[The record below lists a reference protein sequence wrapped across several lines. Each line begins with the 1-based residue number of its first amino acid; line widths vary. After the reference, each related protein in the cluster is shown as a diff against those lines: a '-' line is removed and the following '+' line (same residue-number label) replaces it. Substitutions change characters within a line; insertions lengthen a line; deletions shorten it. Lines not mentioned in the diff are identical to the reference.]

1 MDPAE
6 EATGVEGSSS
16 SGEREKEAGK
26 EEKDSM
32 SHLYVFTAHKGGMD
46 NVDKKLQ
53 LEVIEEMSKNSTH
66 HAAAL
71 RRDKRVAERIETIK
85 AAVVAMTKQDRA
97 QRGVESDAIIA
108 SARKHCA
115 CDSDR
120 WCCVV
125 DMDMFYAAVEIRDDP
140 SLNDV
145 PLAVGG
151 DSMISTANYVA
162 RKYGVRA
169 AMPGFIARELCR
181 RQGVELRFKAVD
193 MPRYQAASDLF
204 KEAVLPY
211 GPMKMLSL
219 DEVPPVVDVGAESS
233 SAQAYIDIT
242 ARVREAATVADD
254 NTMTQVDAEEAA
266 ASQLVSRMREEVRER
281 TGGLTCSAGI
291 AKGCFRLAKMGS
303 DIKKPNG
310 QFMVPTTREE
320 MLRWLQDLPIRKLHG
335 VGRVSE
341 RELSAG
347 LGIEKVGDVIKKA
360 AELLHTMSSNG
371 GHWLIN
377 AAMGVADTED
387 IIGATE
393 SGPKSI
399 SQERSLSTTES
410 GSPAYLH
417 EVLQELC
424 TKVMELCQ
432 EKGQYGRCVTL
443 KLKTFEWDVKQK
455 SNTLKREVRSERLL
469 YETASELMGAAMTA
483 ASIKKPVRL
492 LGVRVSAFHTA
503 PQGQSTLGEFLA
515 AHQSS
520 SSSSKALMEECVA
533 VEKSGGDERRENACW
548 NCKVCTFLNKTTAR
562 ICAMCGTARRSN
574 LITHERA
581 CSRSTK
587 RAMVDDGQRP
597 RKVHKGGG
605 IERYMIRGSGARD
618 KEAGIIDLTDD

>member
-6 EATGVEGSSS
+6 ETMGVEGSSS

-26 EEKDSM
+26 EEKDFM

-97 QRGVESDAIIA
+97 QRGAESDAIIA
-108 SARKHCA
+108 SARRHCA

-162 RKYGVRA
+162 RRYGVRA

-181 RQGVELRFKAVD
+181 RQGVELRFKPVD

-204 KEAVLPY
+204 KEAVLPC

-219 DEVPPVVDVGAESS
+219 DE
-233 SAQAYIDIT
+233 AYIDIT
-242 ARVREAATVADD
+242 ARVKEAATVADD
-254 NTMTQVDAEEAA
+254 NTTPQVDAEEAA
-266 ASQLVSRMREEVRER
+266 ATRLVSRMREEVREK

-291 AKGCFRLAKMGS
+291 ARGCFRLAKMGS
-303 DIKKPNG
+303 DINKPNG

-320 MLRWLQDLPIRKLHG
+320 MLRWLHDLPIRKLHG

-410 GSPAYLH
+410 GSTAYLH

-455 SNTLKREVRSERLL
+455 SNTLRREVRSERLL

-515 AHQSS
+515 AHQFS
-520 SSSSKALMEECVA
+520 SSSSKASMEECVA
-533 VEKSGGDERRENACW
+533 VEESGGDERRENACW
-548 NCKVCTFLNKTTAR
+548 DCTVCTFLNKTTAR
-562 ICAMCGTARRSN
+562 SCAMCGTARRSEPMVD
-574 LITHERA
+574 ERA

-587 RAMVDDGQRP
+587 RAMVDDGRRP

-605 IERYMIRGSGARD
+605 MERYMIRGSGARD

>member
-6 EATGVEGSSS
+6 EAMGVEGSSS

-66 HAAAL
+66 HAAVL

-85 AAVVAMTKQDRA
+85 AAVLAMTKQDRA

-181 RQGVELRFKAVD
+181 RQGVELRFKPVD

-219 DEVPPVVDVGAESS
+219 DE
-233 SAQAYIDIT
+233 AYIDIT

-254 NTMTQVDAEEAA
+254 NTTTQVDAEEAA
-266 ASQLVSRMREEVRER
+266 ATRLV
-281 TGGLTCSAGI
+281 
-291 AKGCFRLAKMGS
+291 
-303 DIKKPNG
+303 
-310 QFMVPTTREE
+310 
-320 MLRWLQDLPIRKLHG
+320 
-335 VGRVSE
+335 
-341 RELSAG
+341 
-347 LGIEKVGDVIKKA
+347 
-360 AELLHTMSSNG
+360 
-371 GHWLIN
+371 
-377 AAMGVADTED
+377 
-387 IIGATE
+387 
-393 SGPKSI
+393 
-399 SQERSLSTTES
+399 
-410 GSPAYLH
+410 
-417 EVLQELC
+417 
-424 TKVMELCQ
+424 
-432 EKGQYGRCVTL
+432 
-443 KLKTFEWDVKQK
+443 
-455 SNTLKREVRSERLL
+455 
-469 YETASELMGAAMTA
+469 AS
-483 ASIKKPVRL
+483 
-492 LGVRVSAFHTA
+492 
-503 PQGQSTLGEFLA
+503 
-515 AHQSS
+515 
-520 SSSSKALMEECVA
+520 
-533 VEKSGGDERRENACW
+533 
-548 NCKVCTFLNKTTAR
+548 
-562 ICAMCGTARRSN
+562 
-574 LITHERA
+574 
-581 CSRSTK
+581 
-587 RAMVDDGQRP
+587 
-597 RKVHKGGG
+597 
-605 IERYMIRGSGARD
+605 
-618 KEAGIIDLTDD
+618 